1 MIDSNIFVTFFS
13 ISTVLAF
20 LQAPSSQAATESV
33 GGGVWNVG
41 CDIEVWADSD
51 CSGATIASLP
61 QQ

>member
-1 MIDSNIFVTFFS
+1 MNRLKFFVTVFS
-13 ISTVLAF
+13 MFAVSAF

-61 QQ
+61 Q